1 MNIPK
6 LVVKNITRRKGR
18 FVFTLLGITIGIAS
32 FVTLLSLGGGLKKE
46 IKKQASE
53 LGANLVVT
61 PKGWCAYEQVS
72 VLTGEQLPEAIPFS
86 VVGKIA
92 AIKGLTAVPYLT
104 ERTAY
109 KSNPV
114 SVIGILP
121 EEMKR
126 FKNWEM
132 EQGQYFTAQDEKAI
146 IIGSGIAG
154 QFKLKPGDN
163 LTVKGE
169 QFPIKGVL
177 KETGGKDDIAVYMPL
192 SVTQRLYGVHDMVSF
207 IAIKVDDIS
216 RIDEYI
222 LKIQDAA
229 NVAVVSDKQLLKSVL
244 SIVGTVSVTLQLIA
258 AVAILAAA
266 FGIIN
271 TMMTAISERKREIGI
286 LQAIGAPRVTIFS
299 IFFLE
304 SGCYGLLGGVF
315 GVVGGL
321 LFSLTAS
328 PYISQN
334 EFTSLIR
341 GTNAGEALD
350 LRIIFGSIIFS
361 IAISLVSGL
370 YPAWRAA
377 RMAPVEAISYE

>member
-6 LVVKNITRRKGR
+6 LVMKNITRRKGR
-18 FVFTLLGITIGIAS
+18 FVFTLLGITIGITS
-32 FVTLLSLGGGLKKE
+32 FVTLLSLGGGFKKE
-46 IKKQASE
+46 IKKQAAE

-72 VLTGEQLPEAIPFS
+72 VLTGEQLPEAIPFD
-86 VVGKIA
+86 VVKKIA
-92 AIKGLTAVPYLT
+92 AIKGLNSIPYLT

-109 KSNPV
+109 KNNPI

-121 EEMKR
+121 EEMRR

-132 EQGQYFTAQDEKAI
+132 EQGKYFVAQDEKALV
-146 IIGSGIAG
+146 IGSGIAG
-154 QFKLKPGDN
+154 QFKLKPGDE

-169 QFPIKGVL
+169 RFLIKGVL

-192 SVTQRLYGVHDMVSF
+192 SVAQRLYEVKDMVSF
-207 IAIKVDDIS
+207 IAIKVDDIAK
-216 RIDEYI
+216 IDAYI
-222 LKIQDAA
+222 LKIHEAA

-244 SIVGTVSVTLQLIA
+244 AIVGTVSMTLQMIA

-271 TMMTAISERKREIGI
+271 TMMTAVSERKREIGI
-286 LQAIGAPRVTIFS
+286 LQAIGAPQGTIFS

-304 SGCYGLLGGVF
+304 SGFYGLLGGVF
-315 GVVGGL
+315 GVAGGI
-321 LFSLTAS
+321 LFSLLAS

-334 EFTSLIR
+334 EFTSLIK
-341 GTNAGEALD
+341 GSDLAGALD
-350 LRIIFGSIIFS
+350 ARIIGGSILFS
-361 IAISLVSGL
+361 VAISLVSGL
-370 YPAWRAA
+370 YPAWKAA
-377 RMAPVEAISYE
+377 RLTPVEAISYE

>member
-46 IKKQASE
+46 IKKQAAE

-72 VLTGEQLPEAIPFS
+72 VLTGEQLPEAIPLS

-92 AIKGLTAVPYLT
+92 ALKGLTAVPYLT

-109 KSNPV
+109 RNNPV

-126 FKNWEM
+126 FKSWEM
-132 EQGQYFTAQDEKAI
+132 EQGKYFATQDEKALV
-146 IIGSGIAG
+146 IGSGIAG
-154 QFKLKPGDN
+154 QFELKPGDE
-163 LTVKGE
+163 LTVRGE
-169 QFPIKGVL
+169 RLPIRGIL
-177 KETGGKDDIAVYMPL
+177 KETGGKDDIALYIPL
-192 SVTQRLYGVHDMVSF
+192 SVAQKLYEVGSNVSF
-207 IAIKVDDIS
+207 IAIKVDDIAK
-216 RIDEYI
+216 IDSYI
-222 LKIQDAA
+222 MQIQEAA

-244 SIVGTVSVTLQLIA
+244 SIVGTVSMTLQLIA

-286 LQAIGAPRVTIFS
+286 LQAIGAPRGSIFS

-304 SGCYGLLGGVF
+304 SGCYGLLGGIF
-315 GVVGGL
+315 GVVGGI
-321 LFSLTAS
+321 LFSLFAS
-328 PYISQN
+328 PYIAQN
-334 EFTSLIR
+334 EFTSLIK
-341 GTNAGEALD
+341 GGDLAGALD
-350 LRIIFGSIIFS
+350 ARIVLGSILFS
-361 IAISLVSGL
+361 VAVSLVSGL

-377 RMAPVEAISYE
+377 RMTPVEAISYE

>member
-18 FVFTLLGITIGIAS
+18 FIFTLLGITIGIAS

-46 IKKQASE
+46 IKKQAAE

-86 VVGKIA
+86 VLGKIA

-109 KSNPV
+109 KNNPV

-132 EQGQYFTAQDEKAI
+132 EQGKYFATQDEKALV
-146 IIGSGIAG
+146 IGSGIAG
-154 QFKLKPGDN
+154 QFKLKPGDE
-163 LTVKGE
+163 LTIKGE
-169 QFPIKGVL
+169 RLPIRGIL
-177 KETGGKDDIAVYMPL
+177 RETGGKDDIALYIPL
-192 SVTQRLYGVHDMVSF
+192 SVAQRLYEVGSNVSF
-207 IAIKVDDIS
+207 IAIRVDDIAK
-216 RIDEYI
+216 IDAYI
-222 LKIQDAA
+222 LKIQETA

-244 SIVGTVSVTLQLIA
+244 AIVGTVSMTLQLIA

-286 LQAIGAPRVTIFS
+286 LQAIGAPQGTIFS

-304 SGCYGLLGGVF
+304 SGCYGLLGGIS
-315 GVVGGL
+315 GVAGGL
-321 LFSLTAS
+321 LFSLFAS
-328 PYISQN
+328 PYISRN
-334 EFTSLIR
+334 EFTSLIK
-341 GTNAGEALD
+341 GGDLAGALD
-350 LRIIFGSIIFS
+350 ARIILGSILFS
-361 IAISLVSGL
+361 VAVSLVSGL
-370 YPAWRAA
+370 YPAWKAA
-377 RMAPVEAISYE
+377 RMTPVEAISYE

>member
-18 FVFTLLGITIGIAS
+18 FFFTLLGITIGIAS

-46 IKKQASE
+46 IKKQAAD

-72 VLTGEQLPEAIPFS
+72 VLTGEQLPEAIPFET
-86 VVGKIA
+86 VRKIA

-109 KSNPV
+109 KNNPV

-121 EEMKR
+121 EEMRR

-132 EQGQYFTAQDEKAI
+132 EQGKYFAAQDEKALV
-146 IIGSGIAG
+146 IGSGIAG
-154 QFKLKPGDN
+154 QFKLNPGDK

-169 QFPIKGVL
+169 QFPIIGVL

-192 SVTQRLYGVHDMVSF
+192 SVTQRLYGVNDMVSF
-207 IAIKVDDIS
+207 IAIKVNDIS

-222 LKIQDAA
+222 LKIQEAA

-244 SIVGTVSVTLQLIA
+244 SIVGTVSMTLQMIA

-271 TMMTAISERKREIGI
+271 TMMTAVSERKREIGI
-286 LQAIGAPRVTIFS
+286 LQAIGAPQRTIFF

-304 SGCYGLLGGVF
+304 SGFYGLLGGIF

-321 LFSLTAS
+321 LFSLFAS

-334 EFTSLIR
+334 EFTSLIK
-341 GTNAGEALD
+341 GSNLAGALD
-350 LRIIFGSIIFS
+350 ARIIFGSIIFS
-361 IAISLVSGL
+361 VAVSLVSGL
-370 YPAWRAA
+370 YPAWMAA
-377 RMAPVEAISYE
+377 RMTPVEAISYE

>member
-6 LVVKNITRRKGR
+6 LVMKNITRRKGR

-46 IKKQASE
+46 IKKQAAD

-72 VLTGEQLPEAIPFS
+72 VLTGEQLPEAIPFD
-86 VVGKIA
+86 VVRKIS
-92 AIKGLTAVPYLT
+92 AIKGLVAVPYLT

-109 KSNPV
+109 KNNPI

-121 EEMKR
+121 EEMRR
-126 FKNWEM
+126 FKNWET
-132 EQGQYFTAQDEKAI
+132 EQGKYFAAQDEKAL

-154 QFKLKPGDN
+154 QFKLKPGDK

-192 SVTQRLYGVHDMVSF
+192 SVTQRLYGVNDMVSF

-222 LKIQDAA
+222 LKIQEVA

-244 SIVGTVSVTLQLIA
+244 AIVGTVSMTLQMIA

-271 TMMTAISERKREIGI
+271 TMMTAVSERKREIGI
-286 LQAIGAPRVTIFS
+286 LQAIGAPQRTIFS

-304 SGCYGLLGGVF
+304 SGFYGLLGGIF

-321 LFSLTAS
+321 LFSLFAS

-334 EFTSLIR
+334 EFTTLIK
-341 GTNAGEALD
+341 GGDLTGALD
-350 LRIIFGSIIFS
+350 ARIIFGSIIFS
-361 IAISLVSGL
+361 VAVSLVSGL
-370 YPAWRAA
+370 YPAWMAA
-377 RMAPVEAISYE
+377 RMTPVEAISYE

>member
-6 LVVKNITRRKGR
+6 LVMKNITRRKGR
-18 FVFTLLGITIGIAS
+18 FIFTLLGITIGIAS

-46 IKKQASE
+46 INKQASE

-72 VLTGEQLPEAIPFS
+72 VLTGEQLPEAIPFDT
-86 VVGKIA
+86 VKKIS

-109 KSNPV
+109 RNNPI
-114 SVIGILP
+114 SVIGIMP
-121 EEMKR
+121 EEMRR
-126 FKNWEM
+126 FKNWEI
-132 EQGQYFTAQDEKAI
+132 EQGKYFISQDGKTLV
-146 IIGSGIAG
+146 IGSSIAN
-154 QFKLKPGDN
+154 QFKLKPGDE
-163 LTVKGE
+163 LTIKGE
-169 QFPIKGVL
+169 RFPIAGVL
-177 KETGGKDDIAVYMPL
+177 RETGGKDDIAVYLPL
-192 SVTQRLYGVHDMVSF
+192 NVAQKLYGVGEMVSF
-207 IAIKVDDIS
+207 IAIKVDDIAK
-216 RIDEYI
+216 IDAYI
-222 LKIQDAA
+222 LQIQETA

-244 SIVGTVSVTLQLIA
+244 SIVGTVSMTLQLIA

-286 LQAIGAPRVTIFS
+286 LQAIGAPQGTIFF

-315 GVVGGL
+315 GVAGGL
-321 LFSLTAS
+321 LFSLFAS

-341 GTNAGEALD
+341 GTNVGEALD
-350 LRIIFGSIIFS
+350 LRIIFGSILFS
-361 IAISLVSGL
+361 VAVSLVSGL
-370 YPAWRAA
+370 YPAWKAA
-377 RMAPVEAISYE
+377 RLTPVEAISYE

>member
-18 FVFTLLGITIGIAS
+18 FVFTLLGITVGIAS

-46 IKKQASE
+46 IRKQASE

-72 VLTGEQLPEAIPFS
+72 VLTGEQLPEAIPFET
-86 VVGKIA
+86 VLKIA

-109 KSNPV
+109 KNNPV

-132 EQGQYFTAQDEKAI
+132 EQGKYFSAQDERALV
-146 IIGSGIAG
+146 IGSGIAG
-154 QFKLKPGDN
+154 QFKLKPGDE
-163 LTVKGE
+163 LTIRGE
-169 QFPIKGVL
+169 KFPVSGVL
-177 KETGGKDDIAVYMPL
+177 KEAGGKDDIAVYLPL
-192 SVTQRLYGVHDMVSF
+192 SVAQKLYGVGEMVSF
-207 IAIKVDDIS
+207 IAIKVDDIAK
-216 RIDEYI
+216 IDAYI
-222 LKIQDAA
+222 LQIQETA
-229 NVAVVSDKQLLKSVL
+229 NVAVVSDKQLLRSVL
-244 SIVGTVSVTLQLIA
+244 SIVGTVSMTLQLIA
-258 AVAILAAA
+258 AVAVLAAA

-271 TMMTAISERKREIGI
+271 TMMTAVSERKREIGI
-286 LQAIGAPRVTIFS
+286 LQAIGAPQGTIFS
-299 IFFLE
+299 LFFLE
-304 SGCYGLLGGVF
+304 SGFYGLLGGVF

-321 LFSLTAS
+321 FFSLFAS

-334 EFTSLIR
+334 EFTTLIK
-341 GTNAGEALD
+341 GSDLAGALD
-350 LRIIFGSIIFS
+350 ARIVLGSIIFS
-361 IAISLVSGL
+361 VVVSLVSGV
-370 YPAWRAA
+370 YPAWKAA
-377 RMAPVEAISYE
+377 RMTPVEAISYE